1 MIQKGHIK
9 KDTINF
15 DQKSNLAKLL
25 ATENITVQHDQV
37 KTASFNLE
45 DRILTIPIFKN
56 PKGAVYD
63 MLVGHEVSHALHTP
77 QKDWIDALKKDDL
90 MKIKDYINV
99 IEDIRIDKLIQKKY
113 PGLVND
119 YRDGFHI
126 LWNDN
131 FFGCKDK
138 DLNKELMLIDK
149 INLYFKSS
157 KTLDIK
163 FSNADKL
170 FVNLVDKCKTFKDVI
185 EAAKKLSDW
194 QKKENEKLQKLPDFD
209 SHPLTLSYGEKQKG
223 DKENEDE
230 GSSPSDKSEDKS
242 DIEKAIEEANAIK
255 ADIDKENSE
264 DNEKSGS
271 ADKDTKDDNK
281 DKKELETTSRKKQ
294 SGNPDGA
301 GGKNV
306 KINMPMKSITQNS
319 SDEKISKNY
328 LDKGHRGYSYMN
340 ITDCNLDKIIYPM
353 KDWVKSGMKSARNES
368 STSFNANWED
378 YKRFKKDSERT
389 ITYLVKEF
397 EMKKSADG
405 YKRTVQDKTGI
416 IDPLKLHRYKTD
428 EDIFK
433 RLSIIPDAKNHG
445 MILVLDW
452 SGSMANVI
460 GKTVEQLLQLIWFC
474 QRINIPYKVYFFSD
488 KITDGSWSERR
499 DIAKK
504 EMMTNWNFKS
514 GDMVLEA
521 FNMVE
526 IASHGAKKQ
535 ELDQSLF
542 LLYSYSKYYDDNYN
556 WRSQKEYITRLYP
569 PYEFQLSSTPL
580 NETLAAMYKIIPKFK
595 QKYQVDKL
603 SLITLT
609 DGHSN
614 NSNTTKWL
622 TAKEGSES
630 QVSGLDKSDSDWGS
644 VPVIKLGSKYLKA
657 PSNEYDR
664 CGTTG
669 LLLEGLKRKFNMTTI
684 GFYLLKRTQRYEF
697 ERYAFGMKQ
706 RELPYSLR
714 EELYH
719 KKRAEFTKN
728 KSCSV
733 KQDGY
738 TDFFL
743 INAKTMKVENTDLN
757 ELKDDSKKGEIKR
770 IFGKSMKARTVSRI
784 LLSKFIKRVA

>member
-1 MIQKGHIK
+1 MNKEGH

-340 ITDCNLDKIIYPM
+340 IPDCNLDKIIYPM

-397 EMKKSADG
+397 EMKKSAEG
-405 YKRTVQDKTGI
+405 YKRQTQDKTGI
-416 IDPLKLHRYKTD
+416 IDPLKLHRYKTS

-445 MILVLDW
+445 MILLLDW

-460 GKTVEQLLQLIWFC
+460 GKTVEQLLQLVWFC

>member
-1 MIQKGHIK
+1 M
-9 KDTINF
+9 
-15 DQKSNLAKLL
+15 
-25 ATENITVQHDQV
+25 
-37 KTASFNLE
+37 
-45 DRILTIPIFKN
+45 
-56 PKGAVYD
+56 
-63 MLVGHEVSHALHTP
+63 
-77 QKDWIDALKKDDL
+77 
-90 MKIKDYINV
+90 
-99 IEDIRIDKLIQKKY
+99 
-113 PGLVND
+113 
-119 YRDGFHI
+119 
-126 LWNDN
+126 
-131 FFGCKDK
+131 
-138 DLNKELMLIDK
+138 
-149 INLYFKSS
+149 
-157 KTLDIK
+157 
-163 FSNADKL
+163 
-170 FVNLVDKCKTFKDVI
+170 
-185 EAAKKLSDW
+185 
-194 QKKENEKLQKLPDFD
+194 
-209 SHPLTLSYGEKQKG
+209 PL
-223 DKENEDE
+223 
-230 GSSPSDKSEDKS
+230 
-242 DIEKAIEEANAIK
+242 
-255 ADIDKENSE
+255 
-264 DNEKSGS
+264 
-271 ADKDTKDDNK
+271 
-281 DKKELETTSRKKQ
+281 
-294 SGNPDGA
+294 
-301 GGKNV
+301 
-306 KINMPMKSITQNS
+306 KSITQNAS
-319 SDEKISKNY
+319 EEKISKSY
-328 LDKGHRGYSYMN
+328 LDKHHRGYSYMN
-340 ITDCNLDKIIYPM
+340 IPDCNLDKIIYPM
-353 KDWVKSGMKSARNES
+353 DKWVKTGIANAKKSHKEHYI
-368 STSFNANWED
+368 ANWDD
-378 YKRFKKDSERT
+378 YKKFKKDSERT

-397 EMKKSADG
+397 EMKKSAEG
-405 YKRTVQDKTGI
+405 YKRQTQDKTGI
-416 IDPLKLHRYKTD
+416 IDPLKLHRYKTS

-445 MILVLDW
+445 MILLLDW

-460 GKTVEQLLQLIWFC
+460 GKTVEQLLQLVWFC

-697 ERYAFGMKQ
+697 ERYALSGKQ
-706 RELPYSLR
+706 RDLPYSLR
-714 EELYH
+714 EELLT
-719 KKRAEFTKN
+719 KKKAEFNKN

-733 KQDGY
+733 KSDGY
-738 TDFFL
+738 SDFFL

-757 ELKDDSKKGEIKR
+757 ELKEDSKKGDIKR
-770 IFGKSMKARTVSRI
+770 IFGKSMKSRTVSRI

>member
-1 MIQKGHIK
+1 MNKEGH

-271 ADKDTKDDNK
+271 ADKDTNADDKN
-281 DKKELETTSRKKQ
+281 KKELDSTTRKNQ
-294 SGNPDGA
+294 TGNPDGA

-306 KINMPMKSITQNS
+306 KINMPLKSITQNAS
-319 SDEKISKNY
+319 EEKISKSY
-328 LDKGHRGYSYMN
+328 LDKHHRGYSYMN
-340 ITDCNLDKIIYPM
+340 IPDCNLDKIIYPM
-353 KDWVKSGMKSARNES
+353 DKWVKTGIANAKKSHKEHYI
-368 STSFNANWED
+368 ANWDD
-378 YKRFKKDSERT
+378 YKKFKKDSERT

-397 EMKKSADG
+397 EMKKSAEG
-405 YKRTVQDKTGI
+405 YKRQTQDKTGI
-416 IDPLKLHRYKTD
+416 IDPLKLHRYKTS

-445 MILVLDW
+445 MILLLDW

-460 GKTVEQLLQLIWFC
+460 GKTVEQLLQLVWFC

-488 KITDGSWSERR
+488 KIADASWSDRR
-499 DIAKK
+499 EIAKK
-504 EMMTNWNFKS
+504 EMMTNWNFKA
-514 GDMVLEA
+514 GDMILEA
-521 FNMVE
+521 FQMIEV
-526 IASHGAKKQ
+526 ASNNSKKQ
-535 ELDQSLF
+535 KLDQSLF

-556 WRSQKEYITRLYP
+556 WRSQTDYIERLYP

-580 NETLAAMYKIIPKFK
+580 NESLAAMYKIVPMFK

-614 NSNTTKWL
+614 NGNTSRWL
-622 TAKEGSES
+622 TKDGK
-630 QVSGLDKSDSDWGS
+630 LDKSDSDWGATPILK
-644 VPVIKLGSKYLKA
+644 VGSKWLKA
-657 PSNEYDR
+657 PGKDYDR
-664 CGTTG
+664 SGTTG

-697 ERYAFGMKQ
+697 ERYALSGKQ
-706 RELPYSLR
+706 RDLPYSLR
-714 EELYH
+714 EELLT
-719 KKRAEFTKN
+719 KKKAEFNKN

-733 KQDGY
+733 KSDGY
-738 TDFFL
+738 SDFFL

-757 ELKDDSKKGEIKR
+757 ELKEDSKKGDIKR
-770 IFGKSMKARTVSRI
+770 IFGKSMKSRTVSRI

>member
-99 IEDIRIDKLIQKKY
+99 IEDVRIDKMIQKKY

-149 INLYFKSS
+149 INLHFKSS

-185 EAAKKLSDW
+185 EAAKKLAEW
-194 QKKENEKLQKLPDFD
+194 QKKENEKLEKLPDFD
-209 SHPLTLSYGEKQKG
+209 SHPLTLSYGEKP
-223 DKENEDE
+223 KEEENQDDNE
-230 GSSPSDKSEDKS
+230 GSSPSDKSDDEKS

-255 ADIDKENSE
+255 KEAEGKKDSE

-271 ADKDTKDDNK
+271 ADKDTKADG
-281 DKKELETTSRKKQ
+281 DKKELESTSRKNQ
-294 SGNPDGA
+294 TGNPDGA

-306 KINMPMKSITQNS
+306 RINMPLKSITQNAS
-319 SDEKISKNY
+319 EEKISKNY
-328 LDKGHRGYSYMN
+328 IDKQHRGYSYMN
-340 ITDCNLDKIIYPM
+340 IPDCNLDKIIYPM
-353 KDWVKSGMKSARNES
+353 DKWVKTGMSAAKKNG
-368 STSFNANWED
+368 TKDTFVKNWDD
-378 YKRFKKDSERT
+378 YKKFKKESERT

-397 EMKKSADG
+397 EMKKSAEG
-405 YKRTVQDKTGI
+405 YKRQTQDKTGI
-416 IDPLKLHRYKTD
+416 IDPLKLHQYKTS

-445 MILVLDW
+445 MILLLDW

-460 GKTVEQLLQLIWFC
+460 GKTVEQLLQLVWFC

-488 KITDGSWSERR
+488 KIADASWSDRR
-499 DIAKK
+499 EIAKK
-504 EMMTNWNFKS
+504 EMMTNWNFKA
-514 GDMVLEA
+514 GDMIVEA
-521 FNMVE
+521 FQMIEV
-526 IASHGAKKQ
+526 ASNNAKKQ
-535 ELDQSLF
+535 KLDQSLF

-556 WRSQKEYITRLYP
+556 WRSQTDYIERLYP

-580 NETLAAMYKIIPKFK
+580 NESLAAMYKIVPMFK

-614 NSNTTKWL
+614 NSNVAKWL
-622 TAKEGSES
+622 TKDGK
-630 QVSGLDKSDSDWGS
+630 LDKSDSDWGS
-644 VPVIKLGSKYLKA
+644 IPILKLGSKYLKA
-657 PSNEYDR
+657 PGNEYDR
-664 CGTTG
+664 SGTTG

-697 ERYAFGMKQ
+697 ERYALSGKQ
-706 RELPYSLR
+706 RNLPYSLR
-714 EELYH
+714 EELLT
-719 KKRAEFTKN
+719 KKKAEFNKN

-733 KQDGY
+733 KSDGY
-738 TDFFL
+738 SDFFL
-743 INAKTMKVENTDLN
+743 INAKTMKVENTNLN
-757 ELKDDSKKGEIKR
+757 ELKETSKKGDIKR
-770 IFGKSMKARTVSRI
+770 IFGKSMKSRTISRI

>member
-1 MIQKGHIK
+1 MYIRFRQKV
-9 KDTINF
+9 NSN
-15 DQKSNLAKLL
+15 QKNSK
-25 ATENITVQHDQV
+25 IT
-37 KTASFNLE
+37 KFY
-45 DRILTIPIFKN
+45 IP
-56 PKGAVYD
+56 
-63 MLVGHEVSHALHTP
+63 
-77 QKDWIDALKKDDL
+77 
-90 MKIKDYINV
+90 KIT
-99 IEDIRIDKLIQKKY
+99 
-113 PGLVND
+113 
-119 YRDGFHI
+119 
-126 LWNDN
+126 
-131 FFGCKDK
+131 FF
-138 DLNKELMLIDK
+138 
-149 INLYFKSS
+149 
-157 KTLDIK
+157 
-163 FSNADKL
+163 
-170 FVNLVDKCKTFKDVI
+170 
-185 EAAKKLSDW
+185 
-194 QKKENEKLQKLPDFD
+194 
-209 SHPLTLSYGEKQKG
+209 
-223 DKENEDE
+223 
-230 GSSPSDKSEDKS
+230 
-242 DIEKAIEEANAIK
+242 
-255 ADIDKENSE
+255 
-264 DNEKSGS
+264 
-271 ADKDTKDDNK
+271 
-281 DKKELETTSRKKQ
+281 R
-294 SGNPDGA
+294 
-301 GGKNV
+301 
-306 KINMPMKSITQNS
+306 
-319 SDEKISKNY
+319 KNY

-340 ITDCNLDKIIYPM
+340 IPDCNLDKIIYPM

-368 STSFNANWED
+368 NTSFNANWED

>member
-1 MIQKGHIK
+1 MKNK
-9 KDTINF
+9 TTTKDSINF
-15 DQKSNLAKLL
+15 DAKSNLAKLL

-77 QKDWIDALKKDDL
+77 QKAWINALKKDDL

-99 IEDIRIDKLIQKKY
+99 IEDVRIDKKIQKKY

-149 INLYFKSS
+149 INLHFKSS

-163 FSNADKL
+163 FSSADKL

-185 EAAKKLSDW
+185 EAAKKLADW
-194 QKKENEKLQKLPDFD
+194 QNKQNEKLKKLPDFD
-209 SHPLTLSYGEKQKG
+209 EHPLTLSYGEKPKEQE
-223 DKENEDE
+223 KENDD
-230 GSSPSDKSEDKS
+230 GSSDNKS
-242 DIEKAIEEANAIK
+242 DIEKAIAEADAIK
-255 ADIDKENSE
+255 KEAEDKKSDEE
-264 DNEKSGS
+264 NEKSGS
-271 ADKDTKDDNK
+271 ADKDTKDDGK
-281 DKKELETTSRKKQ
+281 DKKELDSTQGKKQ
-294 SGNPDGA
+294 TGNPDGA
-301 GGKNV
+301 GGKDV
-306 KINMPMKSITQNS
+306 KINMPLKSITQNA

-328 LDKGHRGYSYMN
+328 VDSGHRGYSYLN
-340 ITDCNLDKIIYPM
+340 VPKCNLDKIIYPM
-353 KDWVKSGMKSARNES
+353 KDWINKGMKSAKKETKEN
-368 STSFNANWED
+368 FIANWND

-405 YKRTVQDKTGI
+405 YKRTTQDKTGV
-416 IDPLKLHRYKTD
+416 IDPIKLHRYKTD

-460 GKTVEQLLQLIWFC
+460 GKTVEQLLQLVWFC

-488 KITDGSWSERR
+488 KIADGSWSERR

-526 IASHGAKKQ
+526 VASQNAKKLQ
-535 ELDQSLF
+535 LDQSLF
-542 LLYSYSKYYDDNYN
+542 LLYSYAKYYDDNYN
-556 WRSQKEYITRLYP
+556 RHTGEYISRIYP

-580 NETLAAMYKIIPKFK
+580 NETLAAMYTIIPKFK

-614 NSNTTKWL
+614 NENKNKWL
-622 TAKEGSES
+622 TKEGK
-630 QVSGLDKSDSDWGS
+630 LDKTDSDWGTI
-644 VPVIKLGSKYLKA
+644 PILKLGSKYIKA
-657 PSNEYDR
+657 VGNDYDR
-664 CGTTG
+664 CSTTG
-669 LLLEGLKRKFNMTTI
+669 LLLEGLKRKFNMITI
-684 GFYLLKRTQRYEF
+684 GFFLLKRNNRYEF
-697 ERYAFGMKQ
+697 ERYAFSAKQ
-706 RELPYSLR
+706 QNLSYSLR
-714 EELYH
+714 EELYR
-719 KKRAEFTKN
+719 KIRAEFNKN
-728 KSCSV
+728 KSASV
-733 KQDGY
+733 KQEGY

-743 INAKTMKVENTDLN
+743 LNAKTMKVENTDLN
-757 ELKDDSKKGEIKR
+757 ELKETSKKGDIKR
-770 IFGKSMKARTVSRI
+770 IFGKSMKARTVSRV

>member
-1 MIQKGHIK
+1 MNKKGH
-9 KDTINF
+9 KDTMNF

-56 PKGAVYD
+56 PKGVVYD

-77 QKDWIDALKKDDL
+77 QKAWIDALKKDNL
-90 MKIKDYINV
+90 MDIKDYINV
-99 IEDIRIDKLIQKKY
+99 IEDVRIDKMIQKKY

-119 YRDGFHI
+119 YKDGFQV

-149 INLYFKSS
+149 INLYSKSS

-163 FSNADKL
+163 FSKEDML

-185 EAAKKLSDW
+185 AAAKKLADW
-194 QKKENEKLQKLPDFD
+194 QNKQNEKLKKLPDFD
-209 SHPLTLSYGEKQKG
+209 EHPLTLQYGEKPK
-223 DKENEDE
+223 DKEGENED
-230 GSSPSDKSEDKS
+230 GSSAEIDKDDTNFDEKELDEKS
-242 DIEKAIEEANAIK
+242 DG
-255 ADIDKENSE
+255 DKKS
-264 DNEKSGS
+264 DTDKKSDDEKSGS
-271 ADKDTKDDNK
+271 ADKDTKDDGK
-281 DKKELETTSRKKQ
+281 DKKELDSTQGKKQ
-294 SGNPDGA
+294 TGNPDGA

-306 KINMPMKSITQNS
+306 KINMPLKSITQNYS
-319 SDEKISKNY
+319 EEKISKNY
-328 LDKGHRGYSYMN
+328 VDMGHKGFTYLN
-340 ITDCNLDKIIYPM
+340 IPDCNLSKIIYPM
-353 KDWVKSGMKSARNES
+353 KSWINRGMESAKKNPKED
-368 STSFNANWED
+368 FIANWDD
-378 YKRFKKDSERT
+378 YKKFKKDSERT

-405 YKRTVQDKTGI
+405 YKRTTQDKTGV

-460 GKTVEQLLQLIWFC
+460 GKTVEQLLQLVWFC

-488 KITDGSWSERR
+488 KVVDMSWSERR
-499 DIAKK
+499 DFAKK

-514 GDMVLEA
+514 GDMVVEA

-526 IASHGAKKQ
+526 IASHTAKKQ
-535 ELDQSLF
+535 QLDQSLF

-556 WRSQKEYITRLYP
+556 WRSQEKYINRLYP

-580 NETLAAMYKIIPKFK
+580 NETLAAMYKIIPQFK

-614 NSNTTKWL
+614 SSNKAKWL
-622 TAKEGSES
+622 TKEGK
-630 QVSGLDKSDSDWGS
+630 LDKSDSDWGS
-644 VPVIKLGSKYLKA
+644 VPVLKIGSKYIKA
-657 PSNEYDR
+657 SGNDYDR
-664 CGTTG
+664 CSTTG

-684 GFYLLKRTQRYEF
+684 GFFLLKRQNRYEF
-697 ERYAFGMKQ
+697 ERYAFSSKQ
-706 RELPYSLR
+706 QNLPYSLR
-714 EELYH
+714 EELYR
-719 KKRAEFTKN
+719 KIRTEFTKN
-728 KSCSV
+728 KSASV
-733 KQDGY
+733 KQEGY
-738 TDFFL
+738 SDFFL
-743 INAKTMKVENTDLN
+743 VNAKTMKVENTDLN
-757 ELKDDSKKGEIKR
+757 EVKDNSKKGDIKR
-770 IFGKSMKARTVSRI
+770 IFGKSMKARTVSRV

>member
-1 MIQKGHIK
+1 MNKEGH

-77 QKDWIDALKKDDL
+77 QKEWIDALKKDNL
-90 MKIKDYINV
+90 MDIKDYINV
-99 IEDIRIDKLIQKKY
+99 IEDVRIDKMIQKKY

-119 YRDGFHI
+119 YKDGFNI
-126 LWNDN
+126 LWHDN

-170 FVNLVDKCKTFKDVI
+170 FVNLLDKCKTFKDVI

-209 SHPLTLSYGEKQKG
+209 SHPLTLSYGEKQEG
-223 DKENEDE
+223 DNEDE
-230 GSSPSDKSEDKS
+230 GSSPSDNKSDERPEDKEKGDSNQEKDSGNKS
-242 DIEKAIEEANAIK
+242 DEG
-255 ADIDKENSE
+255 E
-264 DNEKSGS
+264 DENEKSGS
-271 ADKDTKDDNK
+271 ADKDTNADDKN
-281 DKKELETTSRKKQ
+281 KKELDSTTRKNQ
-294 SGNPDGA
+294 TGNPDGA

-306 KINMPMKSITQNS
+306 KINMPLKSITQNAS
-319 SDEKISKNY
+319 EEKISKSY
-328 LDKGHRGYSYMN
+328 LDKHHRGYSYMN
-340 ITDCNLDKIIYPM
+340 IPDCNLDKIIYPM
-353 KDWVKSGMKSARNES
+353 DKWVKTGIANAKKSHKEHYI
-368 STSFNANWED
+368 ANWDD
-378 YKRFKKDSERT
+378 YKKFKKDSERT

-397 EMKKSADG
+397 EMKKSAEG
-405 YKRTVQDKTGI
+405 YKRQTQDKTGI
-416 IDPLKLHRYKTD
+416 IDPLKLHRYKTS

-445 MILVLDW
+445 MILLLDW

-460 GKTVEQLLQLIWFC
+460 GKTVEQLLQLVWFC

-488 KITDGSWSERR
+488 KIADASWSDRR
-499 DIAKK
+499 EIAKK
-504 EMMTNWNFKS
+504 EMMTNWNFKA
-514 GDMVLEA
+514 GDMILEA
-521 FNMVE
+521 FQMIEV
-526 IASHGAKKQ
+526 ASNNSKKQ
-535 ELDQSLF
+535 KLDQSLF

-556 WRSQKEYITRLYP
+556 WRSQTDYIERLYP

-580 NETLAAMYKIIPKFK
+580 NESLAAMYKIVPMFK

-614 NSNTTKWL
+614 NGNTSRWL
-622 TAKEGSES
+622 TKDGK
-630 QVSGLDKSDSDWGS
+630 LDKSDSDWGATPILK
-644 VPVIKLGSKYLKA
+644 VGSKWLKA
-657 PSNEYDR
+657 PGKDYDR
-664 CGTTG
+664 SGTTG

-697 ERYAFGMKQ
+697 ERYALSGKQ
-706 RELPYSLR
+706 RDLPYSLR
-714 EELYH
+714 EELLT
-719 KKRAEFTKN
+719 KKKAEFNKN

-733 KQDGY
+733 KSDGY
-738 TDFFL
+738 SDFFL

-757 ELKDDSKKGEIKR
+757 ELKEDSKKGDIKR
-770 IFGKSMKARTVSRI
+770 IFGKSMKSRTVSRI